1 MPFYRWGSHQI
12 FLSDKL
18 LGETNSMSVVICKD
32 LIKRFGDAV
41 VVDRVNV
48 EIRDGEFM
56 VFVGPSGCGKTTTL
70 RMIGG
75 LETVTSGD
83 ILIDG
88 KLVNRVAPRHRDIAM
103 VFQNYA
109 LYPHYKVFDNIG
121 YPLRLQKRPKD
132 EIERRVREVARLMHI
147 EPLLDR
153 WPRQLSGGERQRV
166 ALGRA
171 IVRNP
176 RLYLMDE
183 PLSNLDAQLRV
194 QMRREIIHLQR
205 LLRTTTIYVTH
216 DQVEAMTMGDRI
228 MVLRRGRIQ
237 QIGEPETLY
246 NQPANMFVAQFIGS
260 PAMNIFPGR
269 LEGSGRELALVTDIG
284 HFPLTPELMARVV
297 HDPAVPYGAREVM
310 WGIRPEDIRLNS
322 ASPASGTPQAV
333 VDLVEGLGSDAYVSL
348 KIGETL
354 LLARTPADAR
364 PNEDERVGV
373 HLNVNKLHLFDP
385 KSEASI
391 LRAS

>member
-1 MPFYRWGSHQI
+1 
-12 FLSDKL
+12 
-18 LGETNSMSVVICKD
+18 MSVVVCKE

-48 EIRDGEFM
+48 EIQDGEFM

-75 LETVTSGD
+75 LETITSGE
-83 ILIDG
+83 IFIDS
-88 KLVNRVAPRHRDIAM
+88 KLVNQVAPRHRDIAM

-109 LYPHYKVFDNIG
+109 LYPHYRVFDNIG

-147 EPLLDR
+147 EHLLDR

-171 IVRNP
+171 IVRKP

-205 LLRTTTIYVTH
+205 LLGTTTIYVTH

-228 MVLRRGRIQ
+228 MVLRSGQIQ
-237 QIGEPETLY
+237 QIGQPETLY

-260 PAMNIFPGR
+260 PAMNIYPGR
-269 LEGSGRELALVTDIG
+269 LEGAASEVTLVTDIG
-284 HFPLTPELMARVV
+284 HFTLPAELAARLIT
-297 HDPAVPYGAREVM
+297 DPAAHHGPREVS
-310 WGIRPEDIRLNS
+310 WGIRPEDIQLNS
-322 ASPASGTPQAV
+322 PDPATGHPVAL

-348 KIGETL
+348 NIRDAM

-364 PNEDERVGV
+364 PKENAQVGV
-373 HLNVNKLHLFDP
+373 RLNLNKLQLFDP
-385 KSEASI
+385 KSELNI
-391 LRAS
+391 LKEA